1 MITNGVA
8 AATGWL
14 VDLAFGEPPARWH
27 PVAWFGTAMGAVERR
42 LYRDSRVAGVVHLA
56 VGVGGENSYGGVAED
71 RGRLGDGGPPAP
83 ADGARA
89 IRLARHTAIAFAVA
103 CATLPNIRRLGNWS
117 RS

>member
-1 MITNGVA
+1 
-8 AATGWL
+8 
-14 VDLAFGEPPARWH
+14 
-27 PVAWFGTAMGAVERR
+27 MGAVERR

-71 RGRLGDGGPPAP
+71 RGRLGDGRPPAP

-103 CATLPNIRRLGNWS
+103 CATLPKHPTPRELEPIMNVDDALNLKRAAAALRLDEERFDLVAAW
-117 RS
+117 